1 MPGSPGESPI
11 NPKKKLMKNQMIHS
25 MRLAAG
31 ALAACA
37 LCLATPALGQRTND
51 ASALATPEPNRV
63 GSMAP
68 TGAKPSKAELEKMEA
83 EKKAAPGAKPAT
95 ATTTATAQ
103 VSATDRSFMMEA
115 SVGNMKEVHMG
126 QMAVKNSTDMGI
138 KKLGT
143 QIAADHSK
151 ANEQL
156 MSLAQSKGVKLD
168 PKPKMKMDKLDKA
181 NFDKEWLAMME
192 KDHREDIAAFEKAAK
207 TCNDKDLKSWAKKT
221 LPTLKKHL
229 KMVQDAQKKMGARSS

>member
-1 MPGSPGESPI
+1 
-11 NPKKKLMKNQMIHS
+11 MKNQMIHS
-25 MRLAAG
+25 TRLAG
-31 ALAACA
+31 VALAACA
-37 LCLATPALGQRTND
+37 LCLATPAVGQRQND
-51 ASALATPEPNRV
+51 ASALRTPEPGRV

-68 TGAKPSKAELEKMEA
+68 TGAKPSKAEREKMEA
-83 EKKAAPGAKPAT
+83 QQEPAAGAKPA
-95 ATTTATAQ
+95 AATTATAQ
-103 VSATDRSFMMEA
+103 VSAADRSFMMEA
-115 SVGNMKEVHMG
+115 STGNMKEVHMG
-126 QMAVKNSTDMGI
+126 QMAVKMSTDMGI

-156 MSLAQSKGVKLD
+156 MGLAQSKGVKLD

-229 KMVQDAQKKMGARSS
+229 KMVQDAQKKMNARSS